1 MAWLARWTSCDP
13 VKANA
18 PRSSYAYGRGNPISY
33 VDPTG
38 TEDSHA
44 HGKKHSG
51 GHKKGAPNQKPKHKA
66 PAHKAAPKP
75 SSAAP
80 ATSAPAP
87 AAAPTP
93 AASASAAPAASAAKG
108 PPPALTLP
116 TNPADGAAFV
126 AAVKSRL
133 SPGHAVE
140 FEDRGV
146 HVVVMPLPTPSIVH
160 SSGMGTFTTAATN
173 GDSPNRPDYVINGLL
188 YERDGL
194 SYRGQGLTIE
204 SGAVTDGR
212 SSPGTFYFA
221 WNKPRG
227 MKPGEVGPPLP
238 PLLTQQY
245 QWKFGAGNPPAG
257 SEIAMGGGKP
267 MIINGL
273 PYGDTNRYGAGA
285 PKGLPTTGDPGPAGA
300 GFLEQRSNAGFA
312 ALNAKGPLT
321 GNTIMGVVPGSAAVE
336 GDQNLLVLMV
346 HEHGADPGISL
357 AGMRDSLVAMGASN
371 ALAFDGSDSATLVR
385 DSTVVAAPGWGKNQ
399 TIPVGLRFRP

>member
-1 MAWLARWTSCDP
+1 
-13 VKANA
+13 
-18 PRSSYAYGRGNPISY
+18 
-33 VDPTG
+33 
-38 TEDSHA
+38 
-44 HGKKHSG
+44 
-51 GHKKGAPNQKPKHKA
+51 
-66 PAHKAAPKP
+66 
-75 SSAAP
+75 
-80 ATSAPAP
+80 
-87 AAAPTP
+87 
-93 AASASAAPAASAAKG
+93 
-108 PPPALTLP
+108 
-116 TNPADGAAFV
+116 
-126 AAVKSRL
+126 
-133 SPGHAVE
+133 
-140 FEDRGV
+140 
-146 HVVVMPLPTPSIVH
+146 
-160 SSGMGTFTTAATN
+160 MGTFTTAATN

-285 PKGLPTTGDPGPAGA
+285 PKGLPATGDPGPAGA